1 MDVCDQGF
9 ELVLGTL
16 CGEVGD
22 LRLEG
27 ADEVCACIDDG
38 FAELE
43 GGIGAACQVSRK
55 TRRVWVEP
63 NTQQRIGMCPC
74 SGERQ

>member
-43 GGIGAACQVSRK
+43 GGI
-55 TRRVWVEP
+55 
-63 NTQQRIGMCPC
+63 
-74 SGERQ
+74 